1 MRKAARRLG
10 DRRSDE
16 LNQGAMLVVMTYYW
30 HKQTTDEPL
39 YPDLLWSRPEN
50 KAHAGKLLIVGG
62 NAQGFAAPA
71 EAYSLAL
78 KAGVGSARVLLPD
91 ALHKTVGRFLDA
103 GEFAPSTPSGS
114 FAQIAL
120 GELLPMAHWAD
131 GVLFAGD
138 LGRNSETAILFE
150 KFLTKHS
157 GQVTLTRDAIEYCN
171 SQPSLIAQR
180 PNTLL
185 VLSFSQLQ
193 KLAIGLGFTSPFTS
207 DMDLLHTVDTLHELT
222 ATYQFSVITNH
233 LNQIFVSVGGQVSS
247 TPCGTEERVWRL
259 RTAAAASVWW
269 LQNPTKSF
277 EALTTSILQ

>member
-1 MRKAARRLG
+1 MA
-10 DRRSDE
+10 D
-16 LNQGAMLVVMTYYW
+16 YW
-30 HKQTTDEPL
+30 HKQSTDAPL

-78 KAGVGSARVLLPD
+78 KTGVGSARVLLPD

-114 FAQIAL
+114 FAQTAL

-131 GVLFAGD
+131 GVLLAGD
-138 LGRNSETAILFE
+138 LGRNSETAILLE

-157 GQVTLTRDAIEYCN
+157 GQVTLTKDAIEYIT
-171 SQPSLIAQR
+171 SQPSLVAER
-180 PNTLL
+180 PHTLL

-193 KLAIGLGFTSPFTS
+193 KLTSELRFTRAFTS
-207 DMDLLHTVDTLHELT
+207 DMDLLRTVDTLHDLT
-222 ATYQFSVITNH
+222 LQFPFCVITRH
-233 LNQIFVSVGGQVSS
+233 LNQTFVSVGGQVSS
-247 TPCGTEERVWRL
+247 TPCVTDERIWRL

-269 LQNPTKSF
+269 LQNPSMTF
-277 EALTTSILQ
+277 ESLTTSLNDIVAI